1 MQVLIPAT
9 IPTFCVH
16 NFFFSPID
24 PQETSYCV
32 VASHRRNYTSLCAAQ
47 HDIKFSRYEKNRMI
61 ESERILSVESSTE
74 VDNKIEVDDGSS
86 LFEGSL
92 KNVFRRKKIGKRYFR
107 RMSVL

>member
-1 MQVLIPAT
+1 
-9 IPTFCVH
+9 
-16 NFFFSPID
+16 
-24 PQETSYCV
+24 
-32 VASHRRNYTSLCAAQ
+32 
-47 HDIKFSRYEKNRMI
+47 MI

-107 RMSVL
+107 RMSVFIEKERGIGKVLHKLPNCIQILRTQDCIMLLN